1 MPATPAT
8 FREIEEEA
16 RDRILALDA
25 SAFKQGGSAP
35 KWKES
40 STPITVLQDPS
51 SLAHLLFSVWIQ
63 SAINTDLE
71 SDLIED
77 GQMWVETRLNVL
89 FAYRM
94 RGRTQTE
101 DARSAT
107 DAAIDIVRALMSTWD
122 QNKGCALIRAVDVL
136 QQSISVDG
144 EYIVI
149 LQNYT
154 AAFDLRLDPTPST
167 SPP

>member
-35 KWKES
+35 KWRES

-63 SAINTDLE
+63 AAINTDME

-77 GQMWVETRLNVL
+77 GFMWVETRLNVL

-94 RGRTQTE
+94 RGSMKTE
-101 DARSAT
+101 DARSAS
-107 DAAIDIVRALMSTWD
+107 DAAIDIIRALMGRWD
-122 QNKGCALIRAVDVL
+122 DNKGCALVRAVDVL
-136 QQSISVDG
+136 QPSVSVDG
-144 EYIVI
+144 EYYII
-149 LQNYT
+149 GQNYT
-154 AAFDLRLDPTPST
+154 AAFDLRLDPTPTT